1 MRLVSLPASC
11 WPPAGYRVLV
21 ASTADRGQGTLTRR
35 ALESDWAL
43 RVARVE
49 SGGWRWDTET
59 GKGQAL
65 LYVVH
70 CHHCIFRGVLNT
82 RILNVVNTIKVVII
96 KDLLITVS
104 FTYKIDLSITAT
116 ILCITEG
123 CTKRNQ
129 PKSYYTF
136 INCIV
141 LYSLS
146 HWVTFMPWK
155 WQI

>member
-1 MRLVSLPASC
+1 M
-11 WPPAGYRVLV
+11 
-21 ASTADRGQGTLTRR
+21 
-35 ALESDWAL
+35 
-43 RVARVE
+43 
-49 SGGWRWDTET
+49 
-59 GKGQAL
+59 
-65 LYVVH
+65 VH
-70 CHHCIFRGVLNT
+70 CLHCIFRGVLNT

-129 PKSYYTF
+129 PKSYYIH

-141 LYSLS
+141 LYSIHCLTGSLLCHENDKYKEKENKDTEDLHHEPSVGSDRLEIPENTKFIMISLQKDS
-146 HWVTFMPWK
+146 HTLISRCAPSRR
-155 WQI
+155 

>member
-1 MRLVSLPASC
+1 M
-11 WPPAGYRVLV
+11 
-21 ASTADRGQGTLTRR
+21 
-35 ALESDWAL
+35 
-43 RVARVE
+43 
-49 SGGWRWDTET
+49 
-59 GKGQAL
+59 
-65 LYVVH
+65 VH
-70 CHHCIFRGVLNT
+70 CLHCIFRGVLNT

-129 PKSYYTF
+129 PKSYYIF

-141 LYSLS
+141 LYSIHCLTALGHFYAMKMTNIRKKKIRTPKIFTMS
-146 HWVTFMPWK
+146 HRLEVTDWK
-155 WQI
+155 YLKISISS